1 MNGFSNLSDNESC
14 SDGRENVKIFI
25 VQNSRTARRT
35 LAKELAGI
43 DGITLCGMEQ
53 EPGRAIRSI
62 REMGPDLVIID
73 LGLYSG
79 NGFEVMKR
87 LTCGGPGAK
96 ILVLTD
102 SPHHHNR
109 MLCREMGADFFF
121 DKTLELDKALQTIRG
136 MIRE

>member
-1 MNGFSNLSDNESC
+1 M
-14 SDGRENVKIFI
+14 KIFI
-25 VQNSRTARRT
+25 VQDSRTARRT

-53 EPGRAIRSI
+53 EPGRAVRSI